1 MTSYRLRVVRCSC
14 CEWSSIVPLS
24 LEPDAALELGRGLA
38 RLHKENVHA
47 DTALDE
53 DQFDFENFEPRPAE

>member
-1 MTSYRLRVVRCSC
+1 MTQYRLRVVRCSC

-38 RLHKENVHA
+38 KLHVENVHHDRGVA
-47 DTALDE
+47 E
-53 DQFDFENFEPRPAE
+53 EEFDFENFEAAAD